1 MFIIGCDIL
10 AAVINMSMFRPFVSY
25 PIAMKFRVNLQ
36 SPIALILILF
46 FSFVEGGGGGLHF
59 TIQGWVAPLCS
70 IWIVQMLNSVI
81 HRNRGCLL

>member
-36 SPIALILILF
+36 SLIAYILILF
-46 FSFVEGGGGGLHF
+46 FSFVEGGGGRLHF

>member
-10 AAVINMSMFRPFVSY
+10 AAVINMNMFRPFVSY
-25 PIAMKFRVNLQ
+25 SFAMKFRVNLQ
-36 SPIALILILF
+36 SLIAYILILF
-46 FSFVEGGGGGLHF
+46 FSFLEGGGGGLHF

-70 IWIVQMLNSVI
+70 ICIVQMLNSVI